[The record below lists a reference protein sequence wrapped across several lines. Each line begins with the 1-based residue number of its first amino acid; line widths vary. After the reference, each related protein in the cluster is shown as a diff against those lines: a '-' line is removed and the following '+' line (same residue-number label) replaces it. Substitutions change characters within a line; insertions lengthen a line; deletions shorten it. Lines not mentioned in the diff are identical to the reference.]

1 MYFCFFFRLLL
12 SVCVFQDCFYFSLYG
27 SVVFFFFFLHCLS
40 FFCTES
46 WAMVPT
52 SFAVGTGPGILMVV
66 SLFFFYFFCKM
77 LN

>member
-1 MYFCFFFRLLL
+1 MFFRIASTFPYTDLL
-12 SVCVFQDCFYFSLYG
+12 F
-27 SVVFFFFFLHCLS
+27 CLS

-52 SFAVGTGPGILMVV
+52 SFAIGTGPGTLVVV
-66 SLFFFYFFCKM
+66 SLFFFFYFCKV